1 MTKLFLLSLIISN
14 FAGYSFSAELST
26 GSSTNHARDK
36 NRFLFVVE
44 TSQPMSRM
52 SKAAAETVR
61 DLIGSGVQGQM
72 RPGDTFGIW
81 TFNEQLSAE
90 FPMQQWTPGG
100 SEKSAQISVD
110 FLKKKRFEKK
120 GVLQTVLQP
129 LFPVLKSS
137 RAITVILISVGSE
150 PMRGTPFD
158 QEINSIYP
166 VYSSELREAKLPFVT
181 ILVGRSGKLVAH
193 SVNSSLGPIKIPNP
207 PIETAPVVTRLT
219 TNGATALPIGPTNPI
234 VKPKPVVPNIIVAKP
249 IETNTIVEVV
259 PANTN
264 LAVKVEL
271 PVAVVKTNVTAFIA
285 TPAKEVGT
293 TQFVSNANANANAN
307 ANVNSSAIKSETT
320 FVAGPNSQTTTITTP
335 LVAKISAPLNS
346 SEAKSPLSNAV
357 SLIKNQ
363 EMARFDDPSK
373 GVSFPI
379 TPSKPAVKIEQESNR
394 QNNALIPKS
403 ITKPLEV
410 NAASTS
416 PPVVAAKIIAKPK
429 SLLWSVAALLLII
442 AIVIFLLVRR
452 SHNKPQSSL
461 ISRSMDQRK

>member
-26 GSSTNHARDK
+26 GSSTNHARDN

-100 SEKSAQISVD
+100 SEKFAQISVD

-120 GVLQTVLQP
+120 GVLQSVLQP

-137 RAITVILISVGSE
+137 RAITVILISAGSE

-207 PIETAPVVTRLT
+207 PIETAPVVTRPT

-234 VKPKPVVPNIIVAKP
+234 AKPKPVVPNIIVAKP

-264 LAVKVEL
+264 LAVKVVL

-293 TQFVSNANANANAN
+293 TQSVSNANANA
-307 ANVNSSAIKSETT
+307 NSSAIKSETT
-320 FVAGPNSQTTTITTP
+320 FVAGTNSQTTTITTP

-373 GVSFPI
+373 GVSLPI

-394 QNNALIPKS
+394 QNDALIPKS

-416 PPVVAAKIIAKPK
+416 PPAVAAKIIAKPK
-429 SLLWSVAALLLII
+429 SLLWSVAALLLVI
-442 AIVIFLLVRR
+442 AIVVFLLVRR

-461 ISRSMDQRK
+461 ISRSMGQRK